1 MHFNM
6 FSMILDKTSQRKTAQ
21 NSRASLP
28 SSMAH
33 GVSLTKI
40 GAHLPLKTG
49 EGEDGTIF
57 QYY

>member
-1 MHFNM
+1 M